1 MVKYIFFLSESAAM
15 ARLASTVVYDTEV
28 SGPTI
33 SLQQNTL
40 KDNLI
45 FLDRFFHAVLAHPN
59 APKMFDRPCVSE
71 SVQQTPSWL
80 INYLISSSLSSKSS
94 RYHHSQT
101 VLAKDL

>member
-1 MVKYIFFLSESAAM
+1 MVKYIFCLSESAAM

-45 FLDRFFHAVLAHPN
+45 FLDRFFSRC
-59 APKMFDRPCVSE
+59 FG
-71 SVQQTPSWL
+71 TP
-80 INYLISSSLSSKSS
+80 
-94 RYHHSQT
+94 
-101 VLAKDL
+101 

>member
-1 MVKYIFFLSESAAM
+1 MVKYSFCLSESAAM

-45 FLDRFFHAVLAHPN
+45 FLDRFFSRC
-59 APKMFDRPCVSE
+59 FG
-71 SVQQTPSWL
+71 TP
-80 INYLISSSLSSKSS
+80 
-94 RYHHSQT
+94 
-101 VLAKDL
+101 